1 MPTGF
6 RLALLVGLSGALL
19 LLLGCAAHSAADGLL
34 EVPPQSWGMGHLSD
48 AVVAGTCTIGALGAL
63 WHAVSAVLALVAL
76 RDSHDRRFSRSGGV
90 PGLAVRILEGW
101 GAPAVRRIA
110 ASALV
115 VSLSSTPALA
125 AEGAAGGD
133 DLGWRPTSSAPA
145 SPVQSASPQAGQS
158 PSGSADA
165 GDPPSIAAPDGARS
179 RIDGPAPSSSPAPSD
194 RAGESGDPVGSAPP
208 ATTDDRAS
216 TTSGPEASERT
227 HTVLPGES
235 LWSITA
241 SLLPSGAGA
250 ARIARSWPALYRAN
264 ADVIGAD
271 PSLIRPGTVLT
282 VPGSLAAPSTTTGG
296 QNPSR

>member
-6 RLALLVGLSGALL
+6 RLALLVGLSGTLL

-165 GDPPSIAAPDGARS
+165 GDPPSTAAPDGARS

-194 RAGESGDPVGSAPP
+194 RAGESGDSVGSAPP

-250 ARIARSWPALYRAN
+250 ARIAQSWPALYHAN

>member
-76 RDSHDRRFSRSGGV
+76 RDSHDRRFSRSG
-90 PGLAVRILEGW
+90 
-101 GAPAVRRIA
+101 
-110 ASALV
+110 
-115 VSLSSTPALA
+115 STPALA

-165 GDPPSIAAPDGARS
+165 GDPPSTAAPDGARS